1 MRVKIARRASGHFM
15 TRIYV
20 SMHLDFID
28 FYKSLLFLP
37 TLKEELAALRIAV
50 MMRMAGERSHCKKVV
65 RKAKLLRSIYDCGGW
80 SA

>member
-28 FYKSLLFLP
+28 FYKSLFFLP

-65 RKAKLLRSIYDCGGW
+65 TEKSKITS
-80 SA
+80 